1 MSKAPGRLL
10 HFVYKIAD
18 RTESVKFYRSLGMK
32 ILRHEEFEEGCD
44 AQVRGKKFMLEI
56 KFNYSAMDL
65 MMENG
70 VKVWSVMGR
79 RMIIS

>member
-1 MSKAPGRLL
+1 M

-44 AQVRGKKFMLEI
+44 AQVRGKNLCSKINLI
-56 KFNYSAMDL
+56 TVQWTL
-65 MMENG
+65 
-70 VKVWSVMGR
+70 
-79 RMIIS
+79 

>member
-44 AQVRGKKFMLEI
+44 AQVREKKIYLV
-56 KFNYSAMDL
+56 N
-65 MMENG
+65 
-70 VKVWSVMGR
+70 
-79 RMIIS
+79 

>member
-44 AQVRGKKFMLEI
+44 AQVPGKNLFCKLNLI
-56 KFNYSAMDL
+56 TVQWTL
-65 MMENG
+65 
-70 VKVWSVMGR
+70 
-79 RMIIS
+79 